1 MKKLQI
7 KKLAATLL
15 AGPIMLCGGWGTTQT
30 DKDEINN
37 SSITMEES
45 ENRVY
50 GKDLENS
57 GWIFGGADTFD
68 YWNLYMDRKS

>member
-1 MKKLQI
+1 MGSRVHALWKKRIVDHGINI
-7 KKLAATLL
+7 K
-15 AGPIMLCGGWGTTQT
+15 QY
-30 DKDEINN
+30 
-37 SSITMEES
+37 TMEES